1 VQLESIVNQAVR
13 AMNIT
18 RIIIAHRP
26 ETIRSADRVLILA
39 NGQLQELTMELM
51 EQARVSQKNG

>member
-1 VQLESIVNQAVR
+1 
-13 AMNIT
+13 MNIT